1 MTDASA
7 TPSAFSERGSGNL
20 EPLGLVSTVVTTV
33 ESEQQGAVGLRPA
46 RWIAPLFGL
55 AALVLVPWIV
65 VLAERL
71 PSTHAAPHWD
81 VTWVGFDVALSGL
94 LIAVAFA
101 AWRRSP
107 WLEGTA
113 TAAAALLLIDAWFDV
128 TTSASGGEL
137 LTSLV
142 EALLVEVPLAVFCL
156 LLARDAERVISSALR
171 VAGRR
176 GTVSEPAP
184 AHSLSNCS

>member
-1 MTDASA
+1 M
-7 TPSAFSERGSGNL
+7 RNL
-20 EPLGLVSTVVTTV
+20 EPLRLVSTVVTTV
-33 ESEQQGAVGLRPA
+33 ESEQQGTVGLRPA

-94 LIAVAFA
+94 LIAVAVA

-176 GTVSEPAP
+176 GAASEPAP
-184 AHSLSNCS
+184 ARKPRRRGSLLTSREGE

>member
-1 MTDASA
+1 M
-7 TPSAFSERGSGNL
+7 RNL
-20 EPLGLVSTVVTTV
+20 EPLRHVSTVVTTV
-33 ESEQQGAVGLRPA
+33 ESEQQGTVGLRPA

-94 LIAVAFA
+94 LIAVAVA

-176 GTVSEPAP
+176 GAASEPAP
-184 AHSLSNCS
+184 RSLSNCS